1 MVNYVKPVPFFFET
15 TKNGWRSMRNLKSV
29 LILSLALYALPVV
42 GYIIFGTLGAHG
54 ANDFHAFWYSG
65 QFILKGLDPYQS
77 LFSGIQLPMRQ
88 PGMEIRPSNSPPL
101 QLVLTLYSLLPWTTA
116 KLVWLATNFF
126 LAFLCFYLV
135 ERCLP
140 FPGIPLDRPTRI
152 LTLLIFFDLSP
163 TRIAIENGQTTLLV
177 FALMLMSVLVSKR
190 SWFLAGC
197 LLGLALSKVSVS
209 ISVAL
214 FFLCHRN
221 FRILATAV
229 LFQILGFAVIALI
242 SGNSIVLVFTEYLRL
257 FISLAGQ
264 RGIHMAALME
274 GSRLAVILPIVM
286 TLTIAIYLYILLI
299 RDKAFENMDA
309 RVVDFH
315 LLTLLT
321 LWSLLVAYH
330 RLYDTLLLLL
340 LMVLFFKSNYQADI
354 WGLSTRMRTV
364 LAWGFGIGLALMTIP
379 APIVD
384 MIIPGALG
392 PLKTSIPAVILLVF
406 LPALMFLFHRSLSRT
421 VYFVS

>member
-1 MVNYVKPVPFFFET
+1 MVNYIKTNPIFYKNN
-15 TKNGWRSMRNLKSV
+15 KNGWWSLRYLKSI
-29 LILSLALYALPVV
+29 LIISLALYALPVL

-65 QFILKGLDPYQS
+65 QFILEGLDPYQS

-101 QLVLTLYSLLPWTTA
+101 QLVLTLYSLLPWTAA
-116 KLVWLATNFF
+116 KLSWLVTNFF
-126 LAFLCFYLV
+126 LAYLCFYLV

-140 FPGIPLDRPTRI
+140 FSGISLDRPTRI
-152 LTLLIFFDLSP
+152 LILLIFFDLSP

-177 FALMLMSVLVSKR
+177 FALMLMSLLVSKR

-214 FFLCHRN
+214 FFLYHRN
-221 FRILATAV
+221 FRILVTAV
-229 LFQILGFAVIALI
+229 FFQILGFAIIALI
-242 SGNSIVLVFTEYLRL
+242 SGNSIILVFTEYFRL
-257 FISLAGQ
+257 FISLADQ
-264 RGIHMAALME
+264 RGIHLAALME
-274 GSRLAVILPIVM
+274 GSQLAVVLPIVM
-286 TLTIAIYLYILLI
+286 TLTIAVYLYIWLI

-315 LLTLLT
+315 LLALLT

-330 RLYDTLLLLL
+330 RLYDALLVLFLI
-340 LMVLFFKSNYQADI
+340 VLFFKSNYQVNI
-354 WGLSTRMRTV
+354 WGLSSRIRAV
-364 LAWGFGIGLALMTIP
+364 LAWGFAIGLALMIIP

-392 PLKTSIPAVILLVF
+392 PLKTSIPTVILLIF